1 MNTSRAYSVHE
12 FHAVLSPL
20 ATADMEN
27 QPLFDYL
34 AEKDALLA
42 QLEAKNAQFWVKYRE
57 EMARCDAELQALEER
72 RRYWENQQEA
82 AWAKL
87 TELCEPNE
95 HWYMAE
101 LDKLNTKYPSLR
113 FSCDG
118 AYVREQS

>member
-1 MNTSRAYSVHE
+1 M
-12 FHAVLSPL
+12 
-20 ATADMEN
+20 DN

-34 AEKDALLA
+34 TEKDALLA
-42 QLEAKNAQFWVKYRE
+42 QLEAKNAQYWVWYRE

-87 TELCEPNE
+87 ADLSEPNE

-118 AYVREQS
+118 AHVREQS

>member
-1 MNTSRAYSVHE
+1 MHCPVDPNKGE
-12 FHAVLSPL
+12 P
-20 ATADMEN
+20 
-27 QPLFDYL
+27 
-34 AEKDALLA
+34 A
-42 QLEAKNAQFWVKYRE
+42 QLERSTQGRHFRR
-57 EMARCDAELQALEER
+57 MARCDAEIQALEER
-72 RRYWENQQEA
+72 KRYWENQQEA